1 MTSLVEKVNYF
12 IKKNKTNPAFEFYLT
27 LLVGSFVFLFFGL
40 PTLSSFLLQYSN
52 NQLKTEYIKKQEKKI
67 LDLESLDGQ
76 TKQLASEVK
85 FFEYIFPESLSKS
98 QQIVISKFID
108 LSSKYNLQ
116 IINLRFNI
124 TESAFDTTKEF
135 MYDDKVRLLNFNLI
149 LRGNRLNFLR
159 FLTDLENNI
168 SIFSIE
174 NFQIASVNSESNSE
188 ENFNVNITGN
198 FYYWSSI

>member
-1 MTSLVEKVNYF
+1 MTSLVEKVSYF
-12 IKKNKTNPAFEFYLT
+12 IKKNKTNPALEFYLT

-40 PTLSSFLLQYSN
+40 PTLNSFLSQYSN
-52 NQLKTEYIKKQEKKI
+52 NELKVEYIKKQEQKI
-67 LDLESLDGQ
+67 LDLESLDQ
-76 TKQLASEVK
+76 QVKQLASEVK
-85 FFEYIFPESLSKS
+85 FFEYIFPESLGNA
-98 QQIVISKFID
+98 QQVVISKFIN
-108 LSSKYNLQ
+108 LTSKYNLQ
-116 IINLRFNI
+116 IVNLRFNLNENGFNNSELI
-124 TESAFDTTKEF
+124 
-135 MYDDKVRLLNFNLI
+135 YDDDVKLLNFSLI
-149 LRGNRLNFLR
+149 LRGNRLNVLR